1 MAEPLRVPTRCPAL
15 EARGLSVFAAGRTI
29 LRNVKLEISP
39 GEVLALIGP
48 SGAGKTTLLK
58 CFNRLIDLVPG
69 FRVEGEVWLEGEPI
83 SGRGVDVDALRAR
96 VGILFQ
102 QPVVFP
108 GSVYDNVIFGL
119 RRVGRA
125 PRREWP
131 ERARAALAAAS
142 LWDEVH
148 DRLASSAGQLS
159 VGQQQRLCLARS
171 LVLEPRVLLMD
182 EPTSALDRR
191 STEAIEALIAE
202 LAGRHTIVLVTHN
215 LGQARRVAHR
225 VACLCVQD
233 GAGEILECAPSAELF
248 CRPSCREVAELL
260 GREIPPSE
268 GAC

>member
-1 MAEPLRVPTRCPAL
+1 MVEPLRALAPVPVL
-15 EARGLSVFAAGRTI
+15 EARNLSVFAGQHTI
-29 LRNVKLEISP
+29 LRRVHLEISP

-69 FRVEGEVWLEGEPI
+69 LKIEGDVFLEGEPI
-83 SGRGVDVDALRAR
+83 SDRGVDVDALRAR

-125 PRREWP
+125 PRREWA
-131 ERARAALAAAS
+131 ERARAALIAS
-142 LWDEVH
+142 ALWGEVS
-148 DRLASSAGQLS
+148 DRLASPAGELS
-159 VGQQQRLCLARS
+159 VGQQQRLCLARA
-171 LVLEPRVLLMD
+171 LALEPSVLLMD

-191 STEAIEALIAE
+191 STEAIEALITG

-225 VACLCVQD
+225 IACLCVQD
-233 GAGEILECAPSAELF
+233 GAGEILECAPSDELF
-248 CRPSCREVAELL
+248 CRPSCREVIELL
-260 GREIPPSE
+260 GQENSASE